1 MSRPYVIETF
11 ADAKGSVGAAR
22 IVGGGGYGSQAA
34 NSVTGY
40 GAVGDGITDDT
51 AAIQSALDKGG
62 LVYFPAKTYKIGSAL
77 KFESDT
83 ILFFE
88 PGATILQGA
97 AINNLMRN
105 KAGSTDGGYTAT
117 HNVRIIGATFDGGA
131 YTTDNTLLMFTHADN
146 ISIEHCTFKHGYGQY
161 HDIEINSSRNVV
173 VRGCSFDGS
182 RRSGGNSEIIQ
193 IDALNNRAVYPF
205 EDEGA
210 VDGTPSKDIIIDSCS
225 FLVVVTGIGHHN
237 SVACENVKI
246 TKCTFA
252 GQGSYIMRAG
262 IHLTHS
268 TKVTI
273 QDNTFVGLEY
283 GVWMAGYASYS
294 IISNNTI
301 SGGTKGIRV
310 KGGGNIVFGNSFS
323 GITSPVEVVQSP
335 HADQNIND
343 GNLITGNAATN
354 CENDYE
360 CPNGTV
366 YANLINGV
374 FADKETVV
382 TVSGSTPSITPED
395 NHIYKCGELDS
406 LTITDSPATGAYTVI
421 FASGSTATVATIP
434 ATVIF
439 PGSGSLTVEADTRYE
454 INVMDGYA
462 TVQTWPAIS
471 S

>member
-1 MSRPYVIETF
+1 MLEESIFLIGSRSGKTGGTDVTKYG
-11 ADAKGSVGAAR
+11 AKG
-22 IVGGGGYGSQAA
+22 
-34 NSVTGY
+34 
-40 GAVGDGITDDT
+40 DGTTDDA

-62 LVYFPAKTYKIGSAL
+62 LVYFPAKIYKIESAL
-77 KFESDT
+77 KFDSDT

-105 KAGSTDGGYTAT
+105 KAGANDGGYTAT

-131 YTTDNTLLMFTHADN
+131 YTVDNTMLAFTHAKN
-146 ISIEHCTFKHGYGQY
+146 ISIEHCAFRNGYGAW

-173 VRGCSFDGS
+173 IRGCSFDGS

-252 GQGSYIMRAG
+252 GQGSYVVRAG
-262 IHLTHS
+262 IHLPYS

-283 GVWMAGYASYS
+283 GVWMSGYASYS

-310 KGGGNIVFGNSFS
+310 RGGGNIVSGNSFS

-343 GNLITGNAATN
+343 GNLVTGNRADNCTN
-354 CENDYE
+354 DFLCENGVSSENYF
-360 CPNGTV
+360 
-366 YANLINGV
+366 NGV
-374 FADKETVV
+374 YSGAFAPKTSVV
-382 TVSGSTPSITPED
+382 TDTTSTSITLASAAD
-395 NHIYKCGELDS
+395 NTIYEYGELTN
-406 LTITDSPATGAYTVI
+406 LTVTAIPANGDFIIRFTSGATPTTTS
-421 FASGSTATVATIP
+421 FPASMVFQSAFVAT
-434 ATVIF
+434 
-439 PGSGSLTVEADTRYE
+439 ADTRYE
-454 INVMDGYA
+454 ISVSDGYA
-462 TVQTWPAIS
+462 VVGEWPVAS
-471 S
+471 A